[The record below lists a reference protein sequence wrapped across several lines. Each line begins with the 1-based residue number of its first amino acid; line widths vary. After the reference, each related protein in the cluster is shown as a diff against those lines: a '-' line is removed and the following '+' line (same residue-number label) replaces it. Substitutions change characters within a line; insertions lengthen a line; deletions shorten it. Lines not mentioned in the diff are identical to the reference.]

1 MFSTV
6 TYPEENKKQKKNS
19 SHGCQLLFYSIL
31 WHIHMTVFSK
41 GFAIMCVRREACKI
55 KGFWRKAADW
65 ILQGTADKPVPSPN
79 AAGASAYDFHFFPSK
94 WGSITGKKGET
105 AVGSMY
111 TWAWGTGVAQE
122 SSPVTWQAQIY
133 TWGVQEQVVNAPMF
147 ITWWQYCTTH
157 STACIERQECRKDPF
172 LSKSYKFWDIYL
184 VHTHILIYFCMC
196 ASYLEIN
203 TCKIKSVVYLLLLYW
218 VKIIKNTSVI
228 TINYNE
234 NILICLQGWQH
245 RKPETNC
252 NKSTCIHARRQPIK
266 QAVC

>member
-122 SSPVTWQAQIY
+122 SSPVTCQAQIY
-133 TWGVQEQVVNAPMF
+133 TWGVQEQVVNERSL
-147 ITWWQYCTTH
+147 TWQWTWIHVHHVVTVLHNPLYCMHRETRMQKR
-157 STACIERQECRKDPF
+157 SF
-172 LSKSYKFWDIYL
+172 
-184 VHTHILIYFCMC
+184 
-196 ASYLEIN
+196 
-203 TCKIKSVVYLLLLYW
+203 SVKKL
-218 VKIIKNTSVI
+218 
-228 TINYNE
+228 
-234 NILICLQGWQH
+234 
-245 RKPETNC
+245 
-252 NKSTCIHARRQPIK
+252 
-266 QAVC
+266 